1 MFNPSKSNAKLEKAM
16 DELVVQL
23 GDHPESSDE
32 YGAILERMSK
42 LHKIQEDRKPE
53 SISPNTALTV
63 AANLIGIAVIVRH
76 EHLNVITSK
85 ALSFVL
91 RPR

>member
-1 MFNPSKSNAKLEKAM
+1 MFGPDPKTELQTQIDKLLRTLDDQQPNSE
-16 DELVVQL
+16 
-23 GDHPESSDE
+23 E
-32 YGAILERMSK
+32 YGTTVDKILK
-42 LHKIQEDRKPE
+42 LHKIQEDLKPE

-63 AANLIGIAVIVRH
+63 AANLIGIAMIVRH

-91 RPR
+91 KPR